1 MTTPVY
7 AREIEDLIEGD
18 IDVTENTLEAHSK
31 DTSIFKVRPT
41 IVVFPKNEDDI
52 VKLVRFVNQK
62 NEAREKNEVK
72 LTLTARSAGTC
83 MSGGSLTES
92 IQLDMTRYLNHIIEA
107 GDGFAT
113 SEPGVFYRDFEVETL
128 KHGYIMPSYP
138 ASRELCAIGGIVNN
152 NSGGEKTLTY
162 GKTEKYIR
170 SVRLVLADGSV
181 ETFKKLTLPE
191 LTEKIKE
198 ETLSGKIHKNLFS
211 LISDNF
217 DDIQNAKPQVSK
229 NSAGY
234 YLWNVYNKD
243 DNTFDI
249 PKLIAGSQG
258 TFGMMTQVTFDLI
271 KPKEHSRMLVIF
283 LKDLAKLPEIVSE
296 VLAFKPESF
305 ESYDDHT
312 FKIAMKFFPD
322 IAKRM
327 KGNLF
332 TLGIQFIPEFLMVLS
347 GGVPKLVLMA
357 EFAGDTEEEVDTQ
370 MTKAY
375 DKVISLGYTA
385 RAIHSQREAKKYWTF
400 RRESFNLLRSK
411 MRGLRTAPFIDDFV
425 VRPEFLPEF
434 LPKLEKVLSKY
445 NLIYTVAGHI
455 GNGNFHIIPLMD
467 LHEDKSIEVIES
479 LSKEVYDLIKE
490 FKGSITGE
498 HNDGLVRTPF
508 LFEMYSE
515 KILDLFKET
524 KAIFDKDTIFN
535 PGKKVDGDLAYS
547 FEHIDRTH
555 A

>member
-1 MTTPVY
+1 MIQPAYT
-7 AREIEDLIEGD
+7 REIEDLIEGD

-62 NEAREKNEVK
+62 NESRGKNDNK

-92 IQLDMTRYLNHIIEA
+92 IQLDMTRYLNHILEA
-107 GDGFAT
+107 GEGFAT
-113 SEPGVFYRDFEVETL
+113 SEPGVFYRDFEAETL

-181 ETFKKLTLPE
+181 ETFKKITLSE

-198 ETLSGKIHKNLFS
+198 ETLSGQIHKNLFS

-217 DDIQNAKPQVSK
+217 DDIKNAKPQVSK

-271 KPKEHSRMLVIF
+271 KPKQHSRMLVIF
-283 LKDLAKLPEIVSE
+283 LKDLSKLPEVVGE

-375 DKVISLGYTA
+375 DRVVSLGYTA
-385 RAIHSQREAKKYWTF
+385 RAIHSPQEAKKYWTF

-434 LPKLEKVLSKY
+434 LPKLEIVLSKY

-455 GNGNFHIIPLMD
+455 GDGNFHIIPLMD
-467 LHEDKSIEVIES
+467 LHEDKSIKVIES
-479 LSKEVYDLIKE
+479 LSKEVYDLIRE
-490 FKGSITGE
+490 YKGSITGE

-508 LFEMYSE
+508 LYEMYSE
-515 KILDLFKET
+515 KILDLFKDT
-524 KAIFDKDTIFN
+524 KAIFDKDNIFN
-535 PGKKVDGDLAYS
+535 PGKKVGGDLAYS

>member
-1 MTTPVY
+1 MVID
-7 AREIEDLIEGD
+7 AFIKDIEDLIEGD
-18 IDVTENTLEAHSK
+18 IDCTENTLEAHSK
-31 DTSIFKVRPT
+31 DTSIFKVKPA
-41 IVVFPKNEDDI
+41 VVVYPKTEDDI
-52 VKLVRFVNQK
+52 VKLVRYVN
-62 NEAREKNEVK
+62 EKNSQGEK
-72 LTLTARSAGTC
+72 YSITARAAGTC

-92 IQLDMTRYLNHIIEA
+92 IQLDMTRYFNHVLDVRE
-107 GDGFAT
+107 GEAT
-113 SEPGVFYRDFEVETL
+113 SEPGVFYRDFEAETMKL
-128 KHGYIMPSYP
+128 GYLMPSYP
-138 ASRELCAIGGIVNN
+138 ASRELCAVGGIVNN
-152 NSGGEKTLTY
+152 NSGGEMTLTY
-162 GKTEKYIR
+162 GKTEKYIK
-170 SVRLVLADGSV
+170 SVRLVLSDGSV
-181 ETFKKLTLPE
+181 ETFKKLTLDE
-191 LTEKIKE
+191 LLEKVKE
-198 ETLSGKIHKNLFS
+198 DSLSGRIHKDLYS
-211 LISDNF
+211 LIDSNYDE
-217 DDIQNAKPQVSK
+217 IKSAKPQVSK

-234 YLWNVYNKD
+234 YLWNVYNKE

-258 TFGMMTQVTFDLI
+258 TFGIMTQVTFELI
-271 KPKEHSRMLVIF
+271 KPKTHSRMLVIF
-283 LKDLAKLPEIVSE
+283 LHSLDKLPQVVNE
-296 VLAFKPESF
+296 VLTFKPESF

-327 KGNLF
+327 KGNMF
-332 TLGIQFIPEFLMVLS
+332 TLGFRFIPEFLMVLS

-357 EFAGDTEEEVDTQ
+357 EFTGDTEEEVDAQ

-375 DKVISLGYTA
+375 NRVVELGFTA
-385 RAIHSQREAKKYWTF
+385 RAIHSPYEAKKYWTF

-434 LPKLEKVLSKY
+434 LPKLDTVLSKY

-455 GNGNFHIIPLMD
+455 GDGNFHIIPLMD
-467 LHEDKSIEVIES
+467 LADKKSIETIEN
-479 LSKEVYDLIKE
+479 LSKEVYDLIRE

-515 KILDLFKET
+515 KILQLFKET
-524 KAIFDKDTIFN
+524 KEIFDKKYIFN
-535 PGKKVDGDLAYS
+535 PRKKVGGDLAYS